1 MKKTYILIILSFI
14 FILLIGC
21 DNTLNSPSIAVKEFL
36 SKYQNLDKSV
46 ITALDNSI
54 NKLDDLSD
62 KDKSTY
68 KDIIIKQYQNLSY
81 KINNEIIN
89 NDNATIDVEIE
100 VLDYHTSIKTSKEYY
115 INHYNEFNEDN
126 NSYIE
131 YKLKELKKVTNK
143 IKYDITFNLIRND
156 NIWKL
161 NKVNSEDIKKIH
173 GLY

>member
-100 VLDYHTSIKTSKEYY
+100 VL
-115 INHYNEFNEDN
+115 
-126 NSYIE
+126 
-131 YKLKELKKVTNK
+131 V
-143 IKYDITFNLIRND
+143 
-156 NIWKL
+156 
-161 NKVNSEDIKKIH
+161 
-173 GLY
+173 